1 MENRNRKKMSP
12 MIDRKVDI
20 TQNDAGLNDIITQ
33 QLKRERNLYPLRI
46 TGTTVIYVT
55 KAKCTKE
62 YAEKYKREKMGL

>member
-1 MENRNRKKMSP
+1 MATKKIMGESAIRKADTSCNSGDLTEC
-12 MIDRKVDI
+12 IQR
-20 TQNDAGLNDIITQ
+20 

-55 KAKCTKE
+55 KTKCTKE